1 MFGVY
6 ADCSMTMSKTLVW
19 IGGDTYNHRAEIKA
33 DGFKWSGKKKMWWM
47 PITEYY
53 SKIANVNPETDDYT
67 IWGNANG
74 KPVMIAQV
82 THGDLTKG
90 DGDCKD
96 LAGRLDYDL
105 GY

>member
-6 ADCSMTMSKTLVW
+6 ADCTLTMSKTLVW

-47 PITEYY
+47 TITEYY
-53 SKIANVNPETDDYT
+53 SKIANLNPENDHAIMGTGAD
-67 IWGNANG
+67 G
-74 KPVMIAQV
+74 KPVVIAECHHIDG
-82 THGDLTKG
+82 TGD
-90 DGDCKD
+90 DGYMD

>member
-19 IGGDTYNHRAEIKA
+19 IGGNTYPRRAEIKA

-47 PITEYY
+47 TITEYQT
-53 SKIANVNPETDDYT
+53 KVANLSSECHHID
-67 IWGNANG
+67 G
-74 KPVMIAQV
+74 
-82 THGDLTKG
+82 KG
-90 DGDCKD
+90 DDGYTD